1 METGLDVSV
10 DCVVFGFDDN
20 ELKVLL
26 IEQRPQLT
34 VTNTQKALP
43 GDLVKENEDLDGA
56 ANRVL
61 KELTKLTGLYLH
73 QFKAFGD
80 PKRVSDL
87 KDQEWLRAFR
97 SRPQS
102 RVITVAYYSLVRME
116 DYEPM
121 ASSFAGK
128 VEWLKLDEVPELAFD
143 HNKIL
148 NEAIKVLKAEVNLK
162 LLSKLLP
169 NKFSLSQV
177 QRLYELI
184 LGKELDKRN
193 FRKKLKN
200 ENQLIELDEK
210 EEHVD
215 HKPAQLYSYKLE

>member
-1 METGLDVSV
+1 MDTGLDVSV

-34 VTNTQKALP
+34 VSNTQKALP
-43 GDLVKENEDLDGA
+43 GDLVKDDEDLDGA

-61 KELTKLTGLYLH
+61 KELTSLSGLYLH
-73 QFKAFGD
+73 QFKAFGN

-97 SRPQS
+97 SRPRS
-102 RVITVAYYSLVRME
+102 RVVTVAYYSLVRME
-116 DYEPM
+116 DFKPM

-128 VEWLKLDEVPELAFD
+128 VEWQKLDEVPELAFD

-148 NEAIKVLKAEVNLK
+148 SEALRVLRAEINLK

-169 NKFSLSQV
+169 SKFSLSQV

-193 FRKKLKN
+193 FRKKLKS
-200 ENQLIELDEK
+200 ENDLVELDEK

-215 HKPAQLYSYKLE
+215 HKPAQLYRYKNE

>member
-210 EEHVD
+210 EVHVD